1 MSRRGG
7 HVDEPAS
14 PGFKPMRIDDVEL
27 SQTLPD
33 LQPGRTE
40 DGKPFA
46 ASLCLARLHGRPLG
60 IAEIE
65 LPAEGLPAARLADAL
80 NSELGEAI
88 AEHLAADGLPVTALS
103 ADGMPAKESNGK
115 PACVSERER
124 LLADPPFVSVVVVTR
139 DRPDRALA
147 TVRSI
152 LKSNYPADRF
162 EVIVVETPVEK
173 PPVAD
178 RIDEAR
184 GDGETTVR
192 VVHQP
197 ERGISLARNTGLEA
211 AEGEIVVFA
220 DDDSDVD
227 LDWLAILIAGFRR
240 GDNVGATSG
249 ITLPGSVET
258 PSQRWFEGFG
268 GLERGFET
276 RVYDLA
282 NPPADQPLFPFTPGA
297 LGSGRSMAFR
307 RDPFREIGG
316 FDVTLGPPTPTR
328 AGEDID
334 GLLRMLL
341 AGHQVVHD
349 PSAVVWHAHLPDY
362 GMLRTRMWGYGVGV
376 SACLTKTVL
385 ENPRLLPAFL
395 RRLPGGVRFAL
406 SPKSEKNRKRQSDF
420 PRELVGLERR
430 GLAYGP
436 FAYARSRWQN
446 RAGRAGAAS

>member
-7 HVDEPAS
+7 HVAEPAS
-14 PGFKPMRIDDVEL
+14 PGFRPMRIDDVEL
-27 SQTLPD
+27 SEPLPE
-33 LQPGRTE
+33 LQAGLTE
-40 DGKPFA
+40 DEKPFA

-60 IAEIE
+60 IAEID
-65 LPAEGLPAARLADAL
+65 LPAGGLPPGRLAEAL
-80 NSELGEAI
+80 NAELGEPI
-88 AEHLAADGLPVTALS
+88 AEHLRADGLPVADLT
-103 ADGMPAKESNGK
+103 ADGISSPER
-115 PACVSERER
+115 PACVLEREQ
-124 LLADPPFVSVVVVTR
+124 LLSDPPFVSVVVVTR

-162 EVIVVETPVEK
+162 EVIVVETPVEE
-173 PPVAD
+173 PPVAG

-184 GDGETTVR
+184 GDQNTTVR

-197 ERGISLARNTGLEA
+197 KRGISLARNTGLEA

-227 LDWLAILIAGFRR
+227 LDWLAILIAGFAR

-276 RVYDLA
+276 RIYDLA

-307 RDPFREIGG
+307 RDAFREIGG
-316 FDVTLGPPTPTR
+316 FDLTLGPPTPTR

-406 SPKSEKNRKRQSDF
+406 SPSSEKNRRRQSDF

-436 FAYARSRWQN
+436 LAYARSRWQQRAA
-446 RAGRAGAAS
+446 RAGTAS